1 MKIAEKRKIKAWLI
15 IGFLAI
21 FAIFL
26 SKIPIFNALHLSPL
40 IIAVIIGAIVG
51 NLSYKNALI
60 LKRSGVLAISTKQIL
75 RLGIILFGFKLNLTD
90 IAHVGLSGVL
100 LSFFIVFST
109 FFIGYFFGRK
119 LGLEAKSAALISSG
133 SAICGAAA
141 VLAAGSVTKAKSDE
155 IAVAVCT
162 VVVFGTIGM
171 FAYPFIFSLGI
182 LGFNEADMG
191 FFTGASLH
199 EVAHVVGASAAIG
212 ETAQTNAV
220 IIKMLRVLML
230 APFLITLSFLNLQS
244 SDEGKSLNLRASF
257 PYFALLFL
265 SAVCFNS
272 LEILND
278 FSLEIIYFIDTFL
291 LVIAMSALGVGI
303 RKDALKNAGEKP
315 FILAFA
321 LFIWLFSSAFLA
333 VKFWF

>member
-1 MKIAEKRKIKAWLI
+1 M
-15 IGFLAI
+15 
-21 FAIFL
+21 
-26 SKIPIFNALHLSPL
+26 
-40 IIAVIIGAIVG
+40 
-51 NLSYKNALI
+51 
-60 LKRSGVLAISTKQIL
+60 
-75 RLGIILFGFKLNLTD
+75 
-90 IAHVGLSGVL
+90 GLSGVL
-100 LSFFIVFST
+100 LSFFIVLST
-109 FFIGYFFGRK
+109 FFIGYFLGRK

-141 VLAAGSVTKAKSDE
+141 VLAAGSVTKVKSDE

-315 FILAFA
+315 FVLALV
-321 LFIWLFSSAFLA
+321 LFVWLFSSAFLA

>member
-1 MKIAEKRKIKAWLI
+1 MKIAEKRKVKAWLI

-21 FAIFL
+21 FANFL
-26 SKIPIFNALHLSPL
+26 SKIPLFNALHLSPL
-40 IIAVIIGAIVG
+40 IIAVIIGAVAG

-90 IAHVGLSGVL
+90 IAQVGLGGIL

-212 ETAQTNAV
+212 ETAQTNG
-220 IIKMLRVLML
+220 
-230 APFLITLSFLNLQS
+230 N
-244 SDEGKSLNLRASF
+244 
-257 PYFALLFL
+257 
-265 SAVCFNS
+265 
-272 LEILND
+272 
-278 FSLEIIYFIDTFL
+278 
-291 LVIAMSALGVGI
+291 
-303 RKDALKNAGEKP
+303 
-315 FILAFA
+315 
-321 LFIWLFSSAFLA
+321 
-333 VKFWF
+333 